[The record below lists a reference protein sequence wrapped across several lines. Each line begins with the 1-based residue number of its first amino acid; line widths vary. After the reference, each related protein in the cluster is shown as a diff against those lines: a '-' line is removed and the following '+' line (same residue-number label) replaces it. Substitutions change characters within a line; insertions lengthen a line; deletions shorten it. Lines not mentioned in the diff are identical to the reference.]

1 MGGNGDSGGPVL
13 LRSAGQWRLA
23 GLMSWKIVRGDVR
36 TTWPA
41 QYGHASCNVRVS
53 RYVGWIDQVMAAKAD
68 AASAKDRA
76 NDL

>member
-41 QYGHASCNVRVS
+41 QYGHAGCNVRVS
-53 RYVGWIDQVMAAKAD
+53 RYVGWIDRTLAD
-68 AASAKDRA
+68 TAESKSATGDTTR
-76 NDL
+76 